1 MSLYDRFSAPK
12 RPLCG
17 FVSSEPPFLL
27 YSSSFLDQFQVIDV
41 TTQTKTP
48 QFGAAYIRVSTDDQV
63 ELSPESQLEEI
74 RKYAQREGI
83 LLLEDRIY
91 IDAGISG
98 KKAESRPEFMRMIAA
113 AKASDCPFSV
123 ILLWKYSR
131 FARNQEESI
140 FYKSILR
147 SKCGI
152 DVVSVTEPLIAG
164 PFGSLIERIIEWMD
178 EFYSIRLSQEV
189 KRSMR
194 VNAERGKLQAT
205 ASFGYRAEDGRLVPD
220 ETESVYVR
228 RIFDS
233 FLAGKGI
240 YVIARELNAMGVRTH
255 RGNPFE
261 NRTIEY
267 ILRNPV
273 YIGKLRWNPSGRTR
287 RDFFNENIIV
297 ADGGHEPLVSEEIWN
312 AAQRQLDA
320 VKAQW
325 GYKARPSCELKGW
338 TSGIVRCAACGATL
352 IFARPHY
359 YKCNNYARGRCRHS
373 QHVRAEAL
381 EEAVIARLNKDAAST
396 SPVAYSIT
404 FTNASGG
411 HELARLEA
419 AVKQLRVKRGR
430 LQEAYLAGVL
440 NLNDFFAAKTDI
452 ESSLSR
458 DEAEL
463 EELREKSDTS
473 AAENRL
479 QTAIARALVTLQSP
493 DASLEEKN
501 SAARSV
507 IESCVF
513 DKENSLLTITYRV
526 II

>member
-1 MSLYDRFSAPK
+1 MSKS
-12 RPLCG
+12 
-17 FVSSEPPFLL
+17 
-27 YSSSFLDQFQVIDV
+27 
-41 TTQTKTP
+41 T

-83 LLLEDRIY
+83 LLLEDQTY
-91 IDAGISG
+91 VDAGISG
-98 KKAESRPEFMRMIAA
+98 KRAERRPEFMRMIAT
-113 AKASDCPFSV
+113 AKSPDCPFSV

-189 KRSMR
+189 KRSMK
-194 VNAERGKLQAT
+194 VNAERGKLQAS
-205 ASFGYRAEDGRLVPD
+205 ASFGYRVEDGKLVPD
-220 ETESVYVR
+220 EEEATYVQ

-233 FLAGKGI
+233 FLAGKGL
-240 YVIARELNAMGVRTH
+240 YVIARELNAMGIRTH

-261 NRTIEY
+261 NRTVEY

-273 YIGKLRWNPSGRTR
+273 YIGKLRWNPSGKTR

-297 ADGGHEPLVSEEIWN
+297 AGGEHEPLVSEATWN
-312 AAQRQLDA
+312 TVQRQLDA
-320 VKAQW
+320 VKAQR
-325 GYKARPSCELKGW
+325 GYKARPSSELKGW
-338 TSGIVRCAACGATL
+338 TSGIVRCAACGTTL
-352 IFARPHY
+352 IFSKPHY
-359 YKCNNYARGRCRHS
+359 YKCNNYVRGRCEHS

-381 EEAVIARLNKDAAST
+381 EEAIIARLTKDAAST
-396 SPVAYSIT
+396 SPVAWNIT
-404 FTNASGG
+404 AANASGG

-419 AVKQLRVKRGR
+419 TVKQLHVKRGR

-440 NLNDFFAAKTDI
+440 NLEDFSTAKTDI
-452 ESSLSR
+452 ESSIAKA
-458 DEAEL
+458 EAEL
-463 EELREKSDTS
+463 ESLQAKSDTAVVES
-473 AAENRL
+473 QL
-479 QTAIARALVTLQSP
+479 QVAIAKALTTLQSP
-493 DASLEEKN
+493 VASLEEKN

-507 IESCVF
+507 IENCVF
-513 DKENSLLTITYRV
+513 DKENALLTIIYRV
-526 II
+526 IIS